1 MEYFSQF
8 GQDRFIDEV
17 VMRGKTGGVFV
28 EIGAYDGVTFS
39 NTLFLERYRGW
50 TGLCVEPNP
59 MQWDALQRN
68 RSARC
73 RQVCIGDRDET
84 IKFRMVQG
92 PTGVGMLSGRTDAG
106 GTKAEERIER
116 EQGTVTIVD
125 VPCITFER
133 LMREEGI
140 SNADYISIDAEGHD
154 FAILRAIDLARGPAC
169 ITMEENH
176 DYFAVRRYVQR
187 FGYRIAEKLQ
197 ADYII
202 VRGDVAGAMGGV
214 GLLSR
219 SNRLRRYGK
228 TLLRRLRLQS

>member
-1 MEYFSQF
+1 
-8 GQDRFIDEV
+8 
-17 VMRGKTGGVFV
+17 
-28 EIGAYDGVTFS
+28 
-39 NTLFLERYRGW
+39 
-50 TGLCVEPNP
+50 
-59 MQWDALQRN
+59 
-68 RSARC
+68 
-73 RQVCIGDRDET
+73 
-84 IKFRMVQG
+84 MVQG